1 MALASQYTLA
11 DARAEVMTRLG
22 FADQGTAVTRG
33 VKRINSF
40 IQQATNELAVEVGW
54 TDSRFEL
61 FIPLITGQ
69 DRYEFPDET
78 KIGDFTLE
86 VVDKN
91 GRRYS
96 MAGGIQTQDW
106 LGDSTD
112 PELLAKIGQPV
123 RWRVVD
129 REIQIIPAP
138 TDVFTRLAVF
148 YSLRVP
154 IYRDDGDLLPFDSEV
169 IIQRAVILGKVH
181 YQQPGVQEAMM
192 MHVRYTARIIAKQ
205 GPGRVFNVGGRQS
218 HYMRVQRVPLS
229 GGNAGNVGPNVEYSD
244 GWNPW

>member
-1 MALASQYTLA
+1 MAFAAQYTLA

-40 IQQATNELAVEVGW
+40 IQQATNELALEVGW
-54 TDSRFEL
+54 TDTMFEL
-61 FIPLITGQ
+61 FLPLITGQ

-78 KIGDFTLE
+78 TIGNFTME

-91 GRRYS
+91 GRRYP
-96 MAGGIQTQDW
+96 MAGGIQVQDW
-106 LGDSTD
+106 PGDSTD
-112 PELLAKIGQPV
+112 PELLAKIGLPT

-138 TDVFTRLAVF
+138 TDVFTKLALF
-148 YSLRVP
+148 YQRRVP
-154 IYRDDGDLLPFDSEV
+154 IYRDDGDLLPFDSEA

-181 YQQPGVQEAMM
+181 YQQPGVQEARQ
-192 MHVRYTARIIAKQ
+192 MHAVYVARIVAKQ

-218 HYMRVQRVPLS
+218 HYLRVQKVPL
-229 GGNAGNVGPNVEYSD
+229 GGQNGNIGPGVEYSD